1 MRERSTVRVVPKN
14 AITVVIENLGLPLAY
29 GVVANISDAG
39 ACVWTNGQFSIGET
53 VALRLS
59 FAREAQPFEASGH
72 VVWGEPEAG
81 AGGKETLR
89 YGLVWD
95 EASAAE
101 RTRLKSLIQGST

>member
-14 AITVVIENLGLPLAY
+14 AITVVIENQGLPLAY

-39 ACVWTNGQFSIGET
+39 ACLWTNGQFSVGEV

-81 AGGKETLR
+81 GKETLR

-95 EASAAE
+95 EPSTAE
-101 RTRLKSLIQGST
+101 RMRLKGLIEGSS

>member
-14 AITVVIENLGLPLAY
+14 AITVVIENQGLPLAY

-39 ACVWTNGQFSIGET
+39 ACLWTNGQFSIGET

-59 FAREAQPFEASGH
+59 FAREAQPFEATGH

-81 AGGKETLR
+81 GKETLR
-89 YGLVWD
+89 YGLEWD
-95 EASAAE
+95 QASAAE
-101 RTRLKSLIQGST
+101 VTRLKSLIQGAT